1 MSDAFWVALIGGVVS
16 ISGILVGAYVSIRQM
31 ISENTKKTEAN
42 SQKIDESRSE
52 MAQVKK
58 IAESTS
64 VEVKQM
70 TTGAFQAAYLQ
81 GVAHERHKN
90 SDLGTLE

>member
-42 SQKIDESRSE
+42 SRKIDESRSE
-52 MAQVKK
+52 MAQVKQ

>member
-81 GVAHERHKN
+81 GVAHERYKN